1 MPLIVITGT
10 DDARGP
16 LPLADFRGSF
26 KQQEAWNGEVLQP
39 DNQTQNKHAR
49 KRGEQNARYKF
60 MPAEAAVE

>member
-39 DNQTQNKHAR
+39 DNQTQNK
-49 KRGEQNARYKF
+49 RGEQNARYKF